1 MMDMK
6 TIHIMTYCPTRMS
19 YLLTASTQMFN
30 LLVPLCDVLA
40 TANIKEEERSL
51 FMSPEGMILVHLLA
65 DLKNYLKILDFHDD
79 LIISS
84 YQISMSFA
92 EKWKTLKQ
100 S

>member
-40 TANIKEEERSL
+40 TANIKEEKRSL
-51 FMSPEGMILVHLLA
+51 FMSLEGMILVHLLA
-65 DLKNYLKILDFHDD
+65 DLKNIFFKNYLKILDYHDD

-92 EKWKTLKQ
+92 EK
-100 S
+100 

>member
-1 MMDMK
+1 
-6 TIHIMTYCPTRMS
+6 MS

-51 FMSPEGMILVHLLA
+51 FMSPERMILVHLLA
-65 DLKNYLKILDFHDD
+65 DLKNIFFKNYFKILDYHDD

-92 EKWKTLKQ
+92 EK
-100 S
+100 

>member
-51 FMSPEGMILVHLLA
+51 FMSPERMILVHLLA
-65 DLKNYLKILDFHDD
+65 DLKNIFFKNYFKILDYHDD

-92 EKWKTLKQ
+92 EK
-100 S
+100 

>member
-6 TIHIMTYCPTRMS
+6 TIHIMAYCPTRMS

-65 DLKNYLKILDFHDD
+65 DLKNIFFKNYLKILDYHDD

-92 EKWKTLKQ
+92 EK
-100 S
+100 

>member
-40 TANIKEEERSL
+40 TANIKGEERSL

-65 DLKNYLKILDFHDD
+65 DLKNIFFKNYLKILDYHDD
-79 LIISS
+79 LISS

-92 EKWKTLKQ
+92 EK
-100 S
+100 

>member
-1 MMDMK
+1 
-6 TIHIMTYCPTRMS
+6 MS

-51 FMSPEGMILVHLLA
+51 FMSPERMILVHLLA
-65 DLKNYLKILDFHDD
+65 DLKNIFFKNYLKILDYHDD

-92 EKWKTLKQ
+92 EK
-100 S
+100 